1 MKRLR
6 LLIAST
12 MFLMAGSAICDQTT
26 ATSPHIPL
34 PTPRTHYETFKP
46 GTSGLPLL
54 LELTKELDPEEQ
66 KAILNIV
73 AASGLL
79 GGGIPSDFNSP
90 ELTTLLNIAQAAGIT
105 KETVIPREKVVEL
118 LEQSSWVKYRPLLLE
133 FSLHQSQVLEISR
146 TYRVERKYG
155 SRCCDQQIQNFI
167 GKRFGRDQEKIGAI
181 EVVTNS

>member
-66 KAILNIV
+66 KTILNLV

-90 ELTTLLNIAQAAGIT
+90 EASALLGIAQAAGIT
-105 KETVIPREKVVEL
+105 KDTILPKEKVVEL
-118 LEQSSWVKYRPLLLE
+118 LEQSNWVKYRPQLLE
-133 FSLHQSQVLEISR
+133 FMLHQSQILEIIP
-146 TYRVERKYG
+146 TKY
-155 SRCCDQQIQNFI
+155 QQFLIPIVHDALLYFLDHLPQN
-167 GKRFGRDQEKIGAI
+167 RLLEKMVDIAYL
-181 EVVTNS
+181 